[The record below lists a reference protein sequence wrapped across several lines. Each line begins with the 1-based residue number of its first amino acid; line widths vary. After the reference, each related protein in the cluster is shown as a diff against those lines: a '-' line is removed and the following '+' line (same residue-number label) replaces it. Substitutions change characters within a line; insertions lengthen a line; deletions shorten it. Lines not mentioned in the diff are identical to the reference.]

1 MNRNQPRTAGAAL
14 LGGFGGLFCLPGLHF
29 FSLFDRIGAWADI
42 PGFFWGCFVLK
53 NGFKFRGSYL
63 CYAMTYFFFY
73 FCMGVFL
80 SVLSIYLTT
89 IGKTTSEMTFIV
101 SASSLFGIV
110 MIPIVGFFN
119 DRVQKPRVLAAAL
132 LAAVAVFGV
141 LFAVSKSTWALYVLD
156 GLIMGLVSSLS
167 PVCERMA
174 GSGCYRYGM
183 VRCWGTIGYAV
194 ASQIS
199 AILLDITDPRLI
211 FIVFAVSAAISAV
224 GFLCA
229 DGISFDKGDAER
241 TDKSGKKQ
249 FSFMR
254 QPMFWLFVVIAMIF
268 SGISNLNNTFSS
280 ILLKEL
286 GLSNSLVGTALSI
299 GTLVE
304 LPIVLFSNKFMD
316 RFSGKAL
323 SAASFV
329 IMMIQFLIYSA
340 STSVVPAFITLIL
353 LKAIGT
359 TLFMMVILKVIKGI
373 VQENAVSTA
382 QGTVNSVNSLAA
394 IFMQNLGGW
403 IVEATSIR
411 FLYIVLAVLAVIA
424 FVLCMFLKVK
434 NTKSV
439 FS

>member
-1 MNRNQPRTAGAAL
+1 M
-14 LGGFGGLFCLPGLHF
+14 
-29 FSLFDRIGAWADI
+29 
-42 PGFFWGCFVLK
+42 
-53 NGFKFRGSYL
+53 
-63 CYAMTYFFFY
+63 
-73 FCMGVFL
+73 
-80 SVLSIYLTT
+80 
-89 IGKTTSEMTFIV
+89 
-101 SASSLFGIV
+101 
-110 MIPIVGFFN
+110 
-119 DRVQKPRVLAAAL
+119 
-132 LAAVAVFGV
+132 
-141 LFAVSKSTWALYVLD
+141 
-156 GLIMGLVSSLS
+156 
-167 PVCERMA
+167 
-174 GSGCYRYGM
+174 
-183 VRCWGTIGYAV
+183 

-199 AILLDITDPRLI
+199 AIILDITDPRLI
-211 FIVFAVSAAISAV
+211 FIVFAASAAISAV

-229 DGISFDKGDAER
+229 DGISFDKGDAEG
-241 TDKSGKKQ
+241 TGKSGKKQ

-254 QPMFWLFVVIAMIF
+254 QPMFWLFAVIAMIF

-316 RFSGKAL
+316 RFSGKTL
-323 SAASFV
+323 SAASFI
-329 IMMIQFLIYSA
+329 IMMVQFLIYSA

-382 QGTVNSVNSLAA
+382 QGAVNSVNSLAA

-403 IVEATSIR
+403 IVEVTGIR
-411 FLYIVLAVLAVIA
+411 FLYIVLAVLAVVA